1 MQPPNINAQTRK
13 KIPTSNK
20 PVSGV
25 CCVCLR
31 GLGMVGVQVSVSL
44 NKKSKM
50 GRNPDQE
57 AQPPRKIGG
66 QLKPDA

>member
-1 MQPPNINAQTRK
+1 MQPPNVNAQTRK
-13 KIPTSNK
+13 KISTSKK
-20 PVSGV
+20 PASGV

-31 GLGMVGVQVSVSL
+31 GLGMVGVSGRL
-44 NKKSKM
+44 NKKSKL

-57 AQPPRKIGG
+57 AQPPHKIGG